1 VIEFGAYYGSGGIG
15 AITQPLVGERIYGTM
30 KLHQLPDAS
39 AG

>member
-1 VIEFGAYYGSGGIG
+1 MIEFGGFHGSGGIG
-15 AITQPLVGERIYGTM
+15 TITQPLVGERIYGTM